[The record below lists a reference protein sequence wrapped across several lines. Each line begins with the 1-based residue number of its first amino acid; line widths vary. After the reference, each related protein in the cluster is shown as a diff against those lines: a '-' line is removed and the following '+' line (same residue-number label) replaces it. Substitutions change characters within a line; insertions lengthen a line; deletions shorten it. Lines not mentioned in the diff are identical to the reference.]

1 MPARKLLLTALFS
14 TFILS
19 GWALKSA
26 VFESSPLHAE
36 IKMSKSDPAAMRAKS
51 KELNAKSRE
60 RNLAATE
67 RMRQIL
73 LEKRQ
78 GKRGFSKNFNT
89 LPGDKKR

>member
-1 MPARKLLLTALFS
+1 MFARKLLLATLFS
-14 TFILS
+14 ALILS
-19 GWALKSA
+19 GWALESA

-51 KELNAKSRE
+51 KELNTRSRE
-60 RNLAATE
+60 RNQAATE

>member
-19 GWALKSA
+19 GWALESA
-26 VFESSPLHAE
+26 IFKSSPLHAE
-36 IKMSKSDPAAMRAKS
+36 IKMSKPNPTNMRTKS

-67 RMRQIL
+67 RMRKIL

-78 GKRGFSKNFNT
+78 GKRGFSENFNT
-89 LPGDKKR
+89 IPGDKKR